1 MQQQG
6 KKQFWITT
14 PQLAA
19 LGIISLSLAALAFF
33 LGLMVGRGQ
42 AASDPQGGATA
53 KASVGLISAEMEE
66 DSITELLARVEQA
79 AAEHAPLEFPQAL
92 TEDSL
97 QLRLPVALPE
107 EEEPVAVVAA
117 DEGAQPEVPVAA
129 PAVAEEV
136 PAPPKKG
143 WVVQV
148 ASFPRPDQ
156 AEERWRSVRAAGHST
171 AYLVHAL
178 VKGQTWYRVRIG
190 PYESQRAANIAKAEL
205 SESLGQQDLLVT
217 EVK

>member
-1 MQQQG
+1 VQQQG

-42 AASDPQGGATA
+42 APSDPQGGAIA
-53 KASVGLISAEMEE
+53 QASIGLISAEMEE

-92 TEDSL
+92 TEDTP

-107 EEEPVAVVAA
+107 EEEPIAVLAA
-117 DEGAQPEVPVAA
+117 DESAQPDAPTPAPV
-129 PAVAEEV
+129 VEEAV

-148 ASFPRPDQ
+148 ASFPRPEQ
-156 AEERWRSVRAAGHST
+156 AEERWRAVRAAGHSNT
-171 AYLVHAL
+171 FLVHAL

-190 PYESQRAANIAKAEL
+190 PYESERAANKAKAEL
-205 SESLGQQDLLVT
+205 SQSLGQQDLLVT
-217 EVK
+217 EVR